1 MWGVC
6 GQTYHIGDVNNGG
19 GVRVGVGYWRGGG
32 FWDSYGGYAYI
43 IKGWGVLRQKL
54 DMLIL

>member
-1 MWGVC
+1 MWGVW
-6 GQTYHIGDVNNGG
+6 GQTYHIGYVNNGEGSVWG
-19 GVRVGVGYWRGGG
+19 GLPEGWG

>member
-19 GVRVGVGYWRGGG
+19 GVRVGVGYRRGGG
-32 FWDSYGGYAYI
+32 SGTAMG
-43 IKGWGVLRQKL
+43 
-54 DMLIL
+54 DMLIS